1 MSRCGARIPQCFTIA
16 ARKGSTTARTVVE
29 LGMAQLRIALI
40 ALCALPLGAAAN
52 AGTWAAMTMSDATP
66 NDTGVTQDIAARKG
80 TRNFRSDGGSATTT
94 TPSTTDINPS
104 AGTSP
109 AEKIR
114 QCMETWDTGTHI
126 SKSKWR
132 EICQR
137 QLRAGE

>member
-1 MSRCGARIPQCFTIA
+1 MRI
-16 ARKGSTTARTVVE
+16 
-29 LGMAQLRIALI
+29 LLI
-40 ALCALPLGAAAN
+40 ALGALSLGTAAN
-52 AGTWAAMTMSDATP
+52 AGTWAAMSMADVSESA
-66 NDTGVTQDIAARKG
+66 QDVAARKG
-80 TRNFRSDGGSATTT
+80 TRNYRQGDSATTTT

-109 AEKIR
+109 AEKIA